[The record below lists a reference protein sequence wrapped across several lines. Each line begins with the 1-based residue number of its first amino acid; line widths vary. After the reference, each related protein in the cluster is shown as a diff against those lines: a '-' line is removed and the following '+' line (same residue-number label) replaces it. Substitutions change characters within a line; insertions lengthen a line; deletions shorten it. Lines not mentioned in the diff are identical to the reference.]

1 MTSVVT
7 VCVNCIMALAI
18 VSMALMYY
26 KQVISTRRCVII
38 RSLRSSITQR
48 QKYRVCYYLL
58 VLTVVCN
65 KPLQVYEGS
74 GVLYGVVEEGTI
86 NLYVLYLND
95 NSKVDIDRI
104 KLEGFHKG
112 RFTAGQIWK
121 CNLDQL
127 GIGFGDAYI
136 AVEPLESGCEPQ
148 IYQYHSSSM
157 RLPIYFSNTQRLLKS
172 PVRMS

>member
-1 MTSVVT
+1 
-7 VCVNCIMALAI
+7 
-18 VSMALMYY
+18 MY
-26 KQVISTRRCVII
+26 KD
-38 RSLRSSITQR
+38 
-48 QKYRVCYYLL
+48 
-58 VLTVVCN
+58 
-65 KPLQVYEGS
+65 S
-74 GVLYGVVEEGTI
+74 GVLYGIVGEGTI

-136 AVEPLESGCEPQ
+136 AVEPLDSGCEPQ
-148 IYQYHSSSM
+148 IYQYHSSSK
-157 RLPIYFSNTQRLLKS
+157 RFSLFF
-172 PVRMS
+172 

>member
-1 MTSVVT
+1 M
-7 VCVNCIMALAI
+7 
-18 VSMALMYY
+18 
-26 KQVISTRRCVII
+26 
-38 RSLRSSITQR
+38 
-48 QKYRVCYYLL
+48 
-58 VLTVVCN
+58 CN
-65 KPLQVYEGS
+65 KPLQVYEDS
-74 GVLYGVVEEGTI
+74 GVLYGIVEEGTV

-157 RLPIYFSNTQRLLKS
+157 RLPIYFSNTQRLLQS